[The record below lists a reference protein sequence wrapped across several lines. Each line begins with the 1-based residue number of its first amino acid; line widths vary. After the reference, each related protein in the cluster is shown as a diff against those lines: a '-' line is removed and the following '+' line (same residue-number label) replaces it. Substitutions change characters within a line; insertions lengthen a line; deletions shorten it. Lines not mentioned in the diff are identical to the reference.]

1 MIDQERF
8 TILRETRLLE
18 RVIANKM
25 RLLSDADTKEER
37 DLLQAQINDLQSR
50 KGKLASLL
58 KANGRL

>member
-25 RLLSDADTKEER
+25 RLLSEANTKEER
-37 DLLQAQINDLQSR
+37 DLLKAQINDLQSR

-58 KANGRL
+58 RVNGRR